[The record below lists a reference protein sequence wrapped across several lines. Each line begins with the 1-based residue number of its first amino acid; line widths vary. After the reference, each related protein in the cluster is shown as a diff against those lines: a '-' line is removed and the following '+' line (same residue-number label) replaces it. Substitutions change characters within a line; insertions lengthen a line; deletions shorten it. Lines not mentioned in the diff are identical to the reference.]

1 MESVYVEAKL
11 KDQSRLCRLRN
22 KLYSSVNGSYY
33 YKKKSPHITL
43 VPPFYI
49 NEDDIGRLEQYIGEL
64 GIEGEEVIT
73 KDLMVWNSLKEPMH
87 FILDVE
93 CDIDSEVR
101 DLVECVNSLR
111 TQLGDMP
118 VPYHITM
125 FSKTGMWNTA
135 PPALRSDIQSA
146 IMNFDGIEDTEISE
160 VRVNRRQ

>member
-49 NEDDIGRLEQYIGEL
+49 NEDDIGRLEQYIDES
-64 GIEGEEVIT
+64 GIEGKEVRT
-73 KDLMVWNSLKEPMH
+73 KDLMVWSSLREPMH

-93 CDIDSEVR
+93 CDIDNEVR
-101 DLVECVNSLR
+101 DLVEHVNSLR
-111 TQLGDMP
+111 TQLGDTP

-125 FSKTGMWNTA
+125 FSRTGMWSTA
-135 PPALRSDIQSA
+135 PSVLRNDIQNA
-146 IMNFDGIEDTEISE
+146 IMNFDGTEDTQISE
-160 VRVNRRQ
+160 VRVNRR